1 MAHGSLTASRRTRP
15 IEDPWDGQFA
25 GEAVKQ
31 GTDIIYWQ
39 AVVHVAQRKR
49 GSTAGLWRFS
59 WGLRRPVMSP
69 AAGSAFGMASSVA
82 SAVVWKSGDVQAFAT
97 KDSG

>member
-1 MAHGSLTASRRTRP
+1 
-15 IEDPWDGQFA
+15 
-25 GEAVKQ
+25 
-31 GTDIIYWQ
+31 
-39 AVVHVAQRKR
+39 
-49 GSTAGLWRFS
+49 
-59 WGLRRPVMSP
+59 MSP